1 MTVTDLLNA
10 AREEAKLQPLSESEL
25 ERDKFFYDLY
35 LEDMLEERD
44 WLFAYGKSTN
54 LTLTQPD
61 TDLGY
66 KYVYIVGNTDV
77 LDVLHINQVAPVIP
91 INFQRTIEYG
101 YTTDPI
107 TDEVSPNSGSY
118 IFVNG
123 LLHSTVPVTQIYY
136 KKEPTPVN
144 MPSSFRMFLI
154 YTLGARLAKF
164 SSDKELEGKLQAK
177 AEKYHLR
184 AARFEH
190 QLNKNNE
197 LQDLYRFIK
206 TYRTQTN
213 FRYS

>member
-1 MTVTDLLNA
+1 MTPAQLMNA
-10 AREEAKLQPLSESEL
+10 AREEAKLQRLSESEL
-25 ERDKFFYDLY
+25 EHDKVFYDLY
-35 LEDMLEERD
+35 LEDILEERD

-54 LTLTQPD
+54 LILTKPA

-66 KYVYIVGNTDV
+66 KYVYNVNESNV
-77 LDVLHINQVAPVIP
+77 QDVLHINQIAPVLP
-91 INFQRTIEYG
+91 VDFHRTIDYG
-101 YTTDPI
+101 FATDPV
-107 TDEVSPNSGSY
+107 TDEVTPNRGSY

-154 YTLGARLAKF
+154 YTLAARLAKF

-177 AEKYHLR
+177 AETYHLR
-184 AARFEH
+184 AARYEH
-190 QLNKNNE
+190 QLSKNNE
-197 LQDLYRFIK
+197 LQDLYQFIK